1 MGKNRHGVF
10 FVRASKPDDSG
21 RRKVYQLSLGTKD
34 PKIARILALRFC
46 LNLAENVA
54 MIDPREFMGRYEVNV
69 ATGTVK
75 TDGTQDDHDRAM
87 QALFAMSGAHVR
99 IGSMQR
105 TVPAPV
111 PLVATLSNAAPL
123 SQGTAALFNLKA
135 ALDAH
140 YAEEVAI
147 PLADRTLGEKRV
159 LFNEFLEC
167 FGDVPLSEITAPEVV
182 SRWRPLERKRLNKKK
197 KQGETLS
204 AGRLEKRRTYLSK
217 FFTWVTDGGF
227 YPHKESPVAMK
238 MATKKAIK
246 AQTRSYV
253 EFNSDDLKLLFRAEY
268 AQAMDK
274 PDFYW
279 LPLLAMFS
287 GARLGEIANLM
298 LEDVEEV
305 EGIKVYEICKGKT
318 LESQRTVPIHSQLLE
333 LGFWEYV
340 QSLKAKKLTHVVPFR
355 PLDSL
360 GGRAGETWSA
370 WVKSSGIT
378 NDRKVFH
385 SFRSTAITDMHNG
398 PSGEAPIR
406 GVVGHT
412 DTSSTDVH
420 NQYIRGIRLINV
432 KKVIETLS
440 FPTVNFQAIKREDPT
455 FSEFIDARIAD
466 ANDPVKAA
474 KAARIKENRIK
485 RAEMD
490 KRLGSSRKPRTTTAA
505 PLKTSI
511 FKKKET
517 LKNGLEGVRSFV

>member
-1 MGKNRHGVF
+1 MSTETQNIKVPRMGKNRHGVF
-10 FVRASKPDDSG
+10 FVRASKRDDLG

-46 LNLAENVA
+46 LNLAENSA
-54 MIDPREFMGRYEVNV
+54 MIDPREFMGRYEVDV
-69 ATGTVK
+69 ASGTVK
-75 TDGTQDDHDRAM
+75 TDGTQADHDRAM
-87 QALFAMSGAHVR
+87 QALFAMTGARVQ

-105 TVPAPV
+105 TVAVPAPSVV
-111 PLVATLSNAAPL
+111 PLPNAAL
-123 SQGTAALFNLKA
+123 LGKGAAALFNLKA

-182 SRWRPLERKRLNKKK
+182 SRWRPLERTRLNKKK
-197 KQGETLS
+197 KNGETLS
-204 AGRLEKRRTYLSK
+204 GGRLEKRRTYLSK
-217 FFTWVTDGGF
+217 FFTWAMEGGF
-227 YPHKESPVAMK
+227 YPRKESPVAMK

-246 AQTRSYV
+246 EQTRPYA
-253 EFNSDDLKLLFRAEY
+253 EFNSDDLALLFRSEY
-268 AQAMDK
+268 AKKMDK

-279 LPLLAMFS
+279 IPLLAMFS
-287 GARLGEIANLM
+287 GARLGEIANLK
-298 LEDVEEV
+298 LEDIEEV

-318 LESQRTVPIHSQLLE
+318 LGSQRTVPIHSQLLE

-398 PSGEAPIR
+398 PSGDAQIR
-406 GVVGHT
+406 GAVGHT
-412 DTSSTDVH
+412 GSSSTDVH
-420 NQYIRGIRLINV
+420 NQYIRGIRLINI
-432 KKVIETLS
+432 KKAIETLS
-440 FPTVNFQAIKREDPT
+440 FPTVNFSAIRLEDPT
-455 FSEFIDARIAD
+455 FSEFIDARISD
-466 ANDPVKAA
+466 ANDPVKVA
-474 KAARIKENRIK
+474 KADRIKANRIK

-490 KRLGSSRKPRTTTAA
+490 KRLGSSRKPRTRAA
-505 PLKTSI
+505 VPLQTSI
-511 FKKKET
+511 FRKKT
-517 LKNGLEGVRSFV
+517 P